1 MTASF
6 RKGDLVRLSP
16 HWSNSLKVVPH
27 PARNLGWRTLTSDER
42 SEWYRAHHE
51 ALAAGDADPFDS
63 AGEPRLAPQYE
74 TVDVESDGVWVV
86 QRSRCQARRGYRTV
100 SGCAQLL
107 DTKTGISFYIRREM
121 LVPV

>member
-6 RKGDLVRLSP
+6 RKGDLVRLSS
-16 HWSNSLKVVPH
+16 HWSNSLKVVP
-27 PARNLGWRTLTSDER
+27 RGIRGLGWRPLTSDER
-42 SEWYRAHHE
+42 SEWYRAHRE
-51 ALAAGDADPFDS
+51 AVAAGEADPFDS
-63 AGEPRLAPQYE
+63 AGETHLAPQYE
-74 TVDVESDGVWVV
+74 AVDVEPDGVWVV
-86 QRSRCQARRGYRTV
+86 QRARCQARQGYHTV

>member
-6 RKGDLVRLSP
+6 RKGDLVRLSS
-16 HWSNSLKVVPH
+16 HWSNSLKV
-27 PARNLGWRTLTSDER
+27 ARGLTRYLTWRPLTSDER

-51 ALAAGDADPFDS
+51 AIAAGEADPFDS
-63 AGEPRLAPQYE
+63 AGETHLAPQYE
-74 TVDVESDGVWVV
+74 AVDVDPDAVWVV
-86 QRSRCQARRGYRTV
+86 QRARCQALRGYHTV